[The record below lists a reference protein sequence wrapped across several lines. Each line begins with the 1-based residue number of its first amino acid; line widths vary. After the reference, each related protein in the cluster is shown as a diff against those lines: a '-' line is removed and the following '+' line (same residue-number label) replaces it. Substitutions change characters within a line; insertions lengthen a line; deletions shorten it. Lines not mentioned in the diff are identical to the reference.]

1 MLTRRQILLG
11 LSAGPGLAL
20 CAGLSG
26 FPARAASASRIV
38 AIDWAAAEAML
49 SFGIV
54 PVGLSDTGFYRQ
66 RMASPVLPD
75 GVADVGPFWD
85 INLEALAALKPDF
98 VIATDYNLVMTPRIA
113 DVARIELVPSI
124 TTPNVERY
132 QLAVD
137 ILNRVA
143 DLCGLPRAL
152 AASVAEAAEQ
162 RFAAARSA
170 IDGHQ
175 YPVGI
180 MLPDIG
186 GREMTMYG
194 KGTLPDAVLRKLGLD
209 NVWTGPVNG
218 TGMARA
224 GLDQLMANHDAA
236 FLVVEIP
243 SQKLQTERSLQQNT
257 MWKLLGPVRN
267 GRVAW
272 LNQFHPFGGV
282 PSAAHLAD
290 LVASALKTMA

>member
-1 MLTRRQILLG
+1 MFG
-11 LSAGPGLAL
+11 SGLAL

-26 FPARAASASRIV
+26 FGSAAATPAPRVV

-49 SFGIV
+49 SSGIV
-54 PVGLSDTGFYRQ
+54 PVGLSDTAFYRQ
-66 RMASPVLPD
+66 RMAAPVLPET
-75 GVADVGPFWD
+75 VVDVGPFWE

-124 TTPNVERY
+124 ITPNVERY
-132 QLAVD
+132 RLAIE

-143 DLCGLPRAL
+143 NLCGVSP
-152 AASVAEAAEQ
+152 SVPSSVVEDAEN
-162 RFAAARSA
+162 RFAKARETVSKHKYA
-170 IDGHQ
+170 
-175 YPVGI
+175 VGI

-194 KGTLPDAVLRKLGLD
+194 EGTLPDAVLRKLGLA
-209 NVWTGPVNG
+209 NVWKGPVNG
-218 TGMARA
+218 IGMARV
-224 GLDQLMANHDAA
+224 GLDRLMESADAA
-236 FLVVEIP
+236 FLVVDIP
-243 SQKLQTERSLQQNT
+243 SQRLQTERSLQQNT
-257 MWKLLGPVRN
+257 MWKLLRPVRD

-290 LVASALKTMA
+290 LIASALENMA

>member
-1 MLTRRQILLG
+1 MLTRRQIMFG
-11 LSAGPGLAL
+11 SGLAL

-26 FPARAASASRIV
+26 FGFRAAAASPPRVV

-54 PVGLSDTGFYRQ
+54 PVGLSDTAFYRQ
-66 RMASPVLPD
+66 RMAAPVLPET
-75 GVADVGPFWD
+75 VVDVGPFWE

-132 QLAVD
+132 RLAIE

-143 DLCGLPRAL
+143 DLCGVLPFVPS
-152 AASVAEAAEQ
+152 SVAEDAES
-162 RFAAARSA
+162 RFAKARETVSKHDYA
-170 IDGHQ
+170 
-175 YPVGI
+175 VGI

-194 KGTLPDAVLRKLGLD
+194 EGTLPDAVLRKLGRA
-209 NVWTGPVNG
+209 NVWKGPVNG
-218 TGMARA
+218 TGMARV
-224 GLDQLMANHDAA
+224 GLDRLMESADAA
-236 FLVVEIP
+236 FLVVDIP
-243 SQKLQTERSLQQNT
+243 SQRLQTERSLQQNT
-257 MWKLLGPVRN
+257 MWKLLRPVRD

-290 LVASALKTMA
+290 LIASALENMA

>member
-1 MLTRRQILLG
+1 MLTRRQMMLG
-11 LSAGPGLAL
+11 SGLAL

-26 FPARAASASRIV
+26 FGSAAATPAPRVV
-38 AIDWAAAEAML
+38 AIDWAATEAML
-49 SFGIV
+49 SFGII
-54 PVGLSDTGFYRQ
+54 PVGLSDTAFYRQ
-66 RMASPVLPD
+66 RMAAPVLPET
-75 GVADVGPFWD
+75 VVDVGPFWE

-113 DVARIELVPSI
+113 DVARVELVPSI

-132 QLAVD
+132 GLAIE

-143 DLCGLPRAL
+143 DLCGVSPAVPS
-152 AASVAEAAEQ
+152 SVVEDAES
-162 RFAAARSA
+162 RFAKARETVSKHNYA
-170 IDGHQ
+170 
-175 YPVGI
+175 VGI

-194 KGTLPDAVLRKLGLD
+194 EGTLPDAVLQKLRLS
-209 NVWTGPVNG
+209 NVWKGPVNG
-218 TGMARA
+218 TGMARV
-224 GLDQLMANHDAA
+224 GLDRLVESADAA
-236 FLVVEIP
+236 FLVVDIP
-243 SQKLQTERSLQQNT
+243 SQRVQTERSLQQNT
-257 MWKLLGPVRN
+257 MWKLLTPVRN

-290 LVASALKTMA
+290 LIASALENMA

>member
-1 MLTRRQILLG
+1 MLTRRQIILG
-11 LSAGPGLAL
+11 SGLAL

-26 FPARAASASRIV
+26 FGSAVAAASAPRVV

-54 PVGLSDTGFYRQ
+54 PVGLSDTSFYRQ
-66 RMASPVLPD
+66 RMAAPVLPET
-75 GVADVGPFWD
+75 VVDVGPFWE

-113 DVARIELVPSI
+113 DVARVALVPSI
-124 TTPNVERY
+124 TTPDVERY
-132 QLAVD
+132 QLAIE
-137 ILNRVA
+137 ILKRVA
-143 DLCGLPRAL
+143 NLCGVSP
-152 AASVAEAAEQ
+152 SVPSSVVEDAET
-162 RFAAARSA
+162 RFAKARETVSKHKYA
-170 IDGHQ
+170 
-175 YPVGI
+175 VGV

-194 KGTLPDAVLRKLGLD
+194 EGTLPDAVLRKLALS
-209 NVWTGPVNG
+209 NVWSGPVNG
-218 TGMARA
+218 TGMARV
-224 GLDQLMANHDAA
+224 GLDQLVESADAA
-236 FLVVEIP
+236 FLVVDIP
-243 SQKLQTERSLQQNT
+243 SQRIQTERSLQQNT
-257 MWKLLGPVRN
+257 MWKLLRPVRD

-290 LVASALKTMA
+290 LIASALENMA